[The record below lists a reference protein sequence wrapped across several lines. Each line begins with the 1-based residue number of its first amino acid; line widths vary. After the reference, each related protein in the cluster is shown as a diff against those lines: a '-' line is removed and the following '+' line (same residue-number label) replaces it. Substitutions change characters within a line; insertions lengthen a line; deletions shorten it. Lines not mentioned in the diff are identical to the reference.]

1 MKIVGGGETTSRKPP
16 GCLSLS
22 VFVGFSVVVVVVLLS
37 LWVIGVWTA
46 TWVVYRVGLPL
57 P

>member
-1 MKIVGGGETTSRKPP
+1 MTEKVYRKPP
-16 GCLSLS
+16 GCLSLA
-22 VFVGFSVVVVVVLLS
+22 VFGGFSVVIVVVLLS

-46 TWVVYRVGLPL
+46 IWVAYRVGLPL